1 MDPVA
6 RSDLDINLRHLFV
19 FMTVADAGSVAGAA
33 EGLLRASSAVARA
46 VGKLESALGFRLFD
60 RRARGMLLNAYGL
73 TVLERARRIAQ
84 EFAAASTALGA
95 TRGAGASGVASS
107 SRLVLSSLPN
117 SRRLAVIASLAE
129 RHKVAAVAGEFDVT
143 QAAISAGLKELEDRL
158 GVTLFMRTAKGVIPT
173 DAGELLAFHFRRSLA
188 ELRNIGADLAAMEG
202 AVHGTLKIGALPLA
216 RTRILS
222 WSIASVVTRYP
233 RLRIKTA
240 ESPYDLLAAQ
250 LRSGDI
256 DFIFGALRPAKEAKD
271 LLQEALFDD
280 CLAVIARAGH
290 PLASRQALT
299 LRDLRDIQWV
309 LWREESPSRQA
320 LLRCFRESGER
331 PPHPSVETGDLAIMR
346 GVIRQSDMLTAVSV
360 EQLHDEIAC
369 GDLVVMPVKL
379 DGARRSIG
387 IAQRHGALPS
397 PGTRVLLDEIRA
409 RVASMIEGGQLLKVA
424 ES

>member
-1 MDPVA
+1 MDA
-6 RSDLDINLRHLFV
+6 DDLSR
-19 FMTVADAGSVAGAA
+19 TVS
-33 EGLLRASSAVARA
+33 
-46 VGKLESALGFRLFD
+46 K
-60 RRARGMLLNAYGL
+60 
-73 TVLERARRIAQ
+73 
-84 EFAAASTALGA
+84 
-95 TRGAGASGVASS
+95 
-107 SRLVLSSLPN
+107 
-117 SRRLAVIASLAE
+117 
-129 RHKVAAVAGEFDVT
+129 
-143 QAAISAGLKELEDRL
+143 
-158 GVTLFMRTAKGVIPT
+158 
-173 DAGELLAFHFRRSLA
+173 
-188 ELRNIGADLAAMEG
+188 
-202 AVHGTLKIGALPLA
+202 
-216 RTRILS
+216 
-222 WSIASVVTRYP
+222 VTRCP

-256 DFIFGALRPAKEAKD
+256 DFIFGALRPAKDAKD

-299 LRDLRDIQWV
+299 LRDLRDVQWV